1 LANYGHIFR
10 LSLFSSS
17 RLSLPE
23 RTKPQANQDTAIS
36 FDVKRPKIPC
46 HFSPFLRFRERR
58 LKPSQIIHLPLGAL
72 ILLAI
77 NTASEAQNTDLP
89 SGAPAI
95 IVEGSG
101 NVSAG
106 GLPAARQGDVTDNKQ
121 TLAEGSANVFIN
133 GRPAVTAGDRTGC
146 GGVTASGAS
155 NVFINGKPMAR
166 AGDLTTACPDK

>member
-1 LANYGHIFR
+1 LN
-10 LSLFSSS
+10 
-17 RLSLPE
+17 
-23 RTKPQANQDTAIS
+23 
-36 FDVKRPKIPC
+36 
-46 HFSPFLRFRERR
+46 
-58 LKPSQIIHLPLGAL
+58 SQIVHLPLCAL
-72 ILLAI
+72 ILLAV
-77 NTASEAQNTDLP
+77 TTSSQAENTDLP

-95 IVEGSG
+95 ITEGSD

-106 GLPAARQGDVTDNKQ
+106 GQPAARQGDVTDSGQ